1 MTHRILLVEDEVNYR
16 QVLAMMI
23 ADLDVVLLEA
33 GDGVEALEKLA
44 REEVDLVI
52 TDLNMPRMDGLK
64 LLSELNAKH
73 SGLPVVVITAYGTV
87 DSAVDAMRLG
97 AIDYLQKPFDEARL
111 RMTLQRVLRV
121 TDLMAE
127 NKRLR
132 DAVEK
137 RFDFSLI
144 IGESEAM
151 VAALRIAGQV
161 AASEATVLV
170 EGDSGTGKELV
181 ARAIHYNS
189 RRSSGPFVAVNCA
202 SLPDTLLE
210 AELFGAEVGAYT
222 GATRKRKGRVEL
234 AQGGTL
240 FLDEIGD
247 MPLLLQ
253 AKILRLI
260 QEKTFTAL
268 GGEQEL
274 RANVRFVVATHRNL
288 KSMVDD
294 GRFRE
299 DLYYRVTGLRVRLP
313 PLRERSD
320 DVLLLAETFIKL
332 NCQNLGRPVLALS
345 KGATAALKLHPWPG
359 NVRELA
365 NVMERAVLL
374 CEGDAIDAIDLA
386 LGEGDAP
393 KATAPRTNAVV
404 PGATASAGP
413 VAANGATPPGTPFVL
428 PGDGINLEDVERDLV
443 RQALQRAGGNKS
455 RAAKL
460 LGLSRATL
468 RYRIEKF
475 ALEHEAPGE

>member
-1 MTHRILLVEDEVNYR
+1 
-16 QVLAMMI
+16 
-23 ADLDVVLLEA
+23 
-33 GDGVEALEKLA
+33 
-44 REEVDLVI
+44 
-52 TDLNMPRMDGLK
+52 
-64 LLSELNAKH
+64 
-73 SGLPVVVITAYGTV
+73 
-87 DSAVDAMRLG
+87 
-97 AIDYLQKPFDEARL
+97 
-111 RMTLQRVLRV
+111 MTLQRVLRV

-151 VAALRIAGQV
+151 VAALRVAGQV

-210 AELFGAEVGAYT
+210 AELFGAEAGAYT

-288 KSMVDD
+288 KAMVDD

-313 PLRERSD
+313 PLRERGD
-320 DVLLLAETFIKL
+320 DVLLLAETFIKV
-332 NCQNLGRPVLALS
+332 NCQNLGRPVLALA
-345 KGATAALKLHPWPG
+345 KGAAAALKLYPWPG

-374 CEGDAIDAIDLA
+374 CEGDAIDTIDLA
-386 LGEGDAP
+386 LGDGDAP
-393 KATAPRTNAVV
+393 RPAVARPAAATP
-404 PGATASAGP
+404 
-413 VAANGATPPGTPFVL
+413 ANGAGPASTAPAGTAPGTQFVL
-428 PGDGINLEDVERDLV
+428 PGEGINLEEVERDLV